1 MPDFFNKK
9 CLSDVNDG
17 KHIGQILCKSRMNF
31 KKQNCKTFPDTTY
44 WQLSKLGVKLS
55 EVIFRNFP
63 IMVGFFW
70 RFFLGGPKVVS
81 SKSLQIW
88 CFVGFSPPFIHWK
101 HPTWL
106 DDMTWYDLGGSSSNC
121 ARDWQ
126 LQSPVAVLGTWDFF
140 RGFNVGFFRG
150 TGPRWLKRPK
160 RHFFTRSILW
170 SLPNIFVRNFG
181 STYVFDFCFPK
192 KHLPNEEFA
201 TKTLLEV
208 CWKLFQMCFLVS
220 WLRHLQ
226 TAKVCTWIPWT
237 EPLAVGDPEVSKIV
251 KRNLWLGSGK
261 ERALRFGGFP
271 N

>member
-1 MPDFFNKK
+1 MSMMENTLDRFCVSQGWTSKNKT
-9 CLSDVNDG
+9 V
-17 KHIGQILCKSRMNF
+17 KHFLIRRID
-31 KKQNCKTFPDTTY
+31 NCRS
-44 WQLSKLGVKLS
+44 LECKLS

-63 IMVGFFW
+63 IMVGFLA
-70 RFFLGGPKVVS
+70 FFFGG
-81 SKSLQIW
+81 SKSCEFQVFTNLMF
-88 CFVGFSPPFIHWK
+88 CGFFTTIYSLK
-101 HPTWL
+101 AS
-106 DDMTWYDLGGSSSNC
+106 DMTWRHDLIWLGGSSSNC

-220 WLRHLQ
+220 WQPSSNCQGLHLNSLDR
-226 TAKVCTWIPWT
+226 T
-237 EPLAVGDPEVSKIV
+237 LAVGDPEVSKIV
-251 KRNLWLGSGK
+251 KPNLWLGSLA
-261 ERALRFGGFP
+261 RALRFGGFP